1 MNLYKSAASALDH
14 LDAHQGSVK
23 GSLAAAGIKAS
34 GGEARRILALLIE
47 TLKYRDVLKQLLT
60 TVPVQK
66 LEKEA
71 FPRKSRPSSSSLL
84 QVMVHDLLFSPK
96 GKIECSD
103 KVDAK
108 AAILKHGTR
117 LKAELVRIQIKAGKS
132 SIRELGKEGLSSS
145 VRYIRFNPRRIE
157 KSVNED
163 GEEVDKWTLDDLH
176 NYLQGEVG
184 LNLLPE
190 ARYPVPKNSY
200 FMDPHLPDYLL
211 VFESGSN
218 WWLGS
223 QWYERGSVILQD
235 KASCMPAAVIMAEPA
250 SSSSSSKKSQSPPKS
265 QWEEYPDCIDG
276 TSAPGNKTSLMSA
289 LSTSNIYAFEKSP
302 QRFKTLERMLKIAG
316 CDNVQAQNEDFTSV
330 DPNDYPTVG
339 RILLDPSCSGSG
351 IVNRLDYLVDGEEE
365 NEAGD
370 QERLDKL
377 AGFQVQMLQ
386 HALKFPNVTRIVY
399 STCSIHKTEDESVV
413 SRILAYSR
421 EHPSSFNGERYAWVL
436 EERSN
441 VLPKWERRGLPDPL
455 SAKDAD
461 KVIRCA
467 PEDHTNGFF
476 VACFK
481 RIPLA
486 ELPTE
491 VEADTVKAEESSSKA
506 EKPSAEAGGGK
517 TKKAQVKGE
526 DKAEGNGR
534 GKKRP
539 AEDVEEAEEQ
549 EEETRTDESAKPK
562 KQKTAAQLERAKRK
576 KKAQKAKAGR

>member
-1 MNLYKSAASALDH
+1 
-14 LDAHQGSVK
+14 
-23 GSLAAAGIKAS
+23 
-34 GGEARRILALLIE
+34 
-47 TLKYRDVLKQLLT
+47 
-60 TVPVQK
+60 
-66 LEKEA
+66 
-71 FPRKSRPSSSSLL
+71 
-84 QVMVHDLLFSPK
+84 MVHDLLFSPK

-108 AAILKHGTR
+108 SAILKHGTR

-157 KSVNED
+157 KGVNDD
-163 GEEVDKWTLDDLH
+163 GDEVDKWTLDDLH

-218 WWLGS
+218 WWLGG
-223 QWYERGSVILQD
+223 QWYERGSVIIQD

-250 SSSSSSKKSQSPPKS
+250 SSSSSSSSSKTSKSPPKS

-386 HALKFPNVTRIVY
+386 HALKCTYHTHPHPSSANRTCGRANNPVPNVTRIVY

-421 EHPSSFNGERYAWVL
+421 QHPSSFNGERYAWVL

-526 DKAEGNGR
+526 GKTGGNGK

>member
-1 MNLYKSAASALDH
+1 M
-14 LDAHQGSVK
+14 
-23 GSLAAAGIKAS
+23 
-34 GGEARRILALLIE
+34 
-47 TLKYRDVLKQLLT
+47 LKQLLT

-71 FPRKSRPSSSSLL
+71 FPRKSRPSSASLL

-157 KSVNED
+157 RVKNDD
-163 GEEVDKWTLDDLH
+163 GEEDRWTLDDLH
-176 NYLQGEVG
+176 NHLQGEVG

-190 ARYPVPKNSY
+190 AKYPVPKNAY

-223 QWYERGSVILQD
+223 DWYERGSVILQD
-235 KASCMPAAVIMAEPA
+235 KASCMPAAVIMAEP
-250 SSSSSSKKSQSPPKS
+250 SSSPSTSKPSKKSQKPRPSA
-265 QWEEYPDCIDG
+265 WADFPDCIDG

-289 LSTSNIYAFEKSP
+289 LSSGNIFAFEKSP
-302 QRFKTLERMLKIAG
+302 ARFKTLERMLRIAG
-316 CDNVQAQNEDFTSV
+316 CDNVSAQNEDFTSV
-330 DPNDYPTVG
+330 NPADYPSVG

-365 NEAGD
+365 NDGGD

-386 HALKFPNVTRIVY
+386 HALKCESPFP
-399 STCSIHKTEDESVV
+399 SFS
-413 SRILAYSR
+413 
-421 EHPSSFNGERYAWVL
+421 PS
-436 EERSN
+436 
-441 VLPKWERRGLPDPL
+441 P
-455 SAKDAD
+455 
-461 KVIRCA
+461 
-467 PEDHTNGFF
+467 
-476 VACFK
+476 
-481 RIPLA
+481 
-486 ELPTE
+486 
-491 VEADTVKAEESSSKA
+491 
-506 EKPSAEAGGGK
+506 
-517 TKKAQVKGE
+517 
-526 DKAEGNGR
+526 
-534 GKKRP
+534 
-539 AEDVEEAEEQ
+539 
-549 EEETRTDESAKPK
+549 
-562 KQKTAAQLERAKRK
+562 
-576 KKAQKAKAGR
+576 